1 MATKRIKD
9 EQEFMEAIQAPGLTL
24 VDFDATWCPPCK
36 VLSPILDELHDEYG
50 GAVNLLKVDCDEQP
64 ALAAQFGVMSMPT
77 VIFFH
82 QGQPVEKLIGLRP
95 REAYRNLIAKYP
107 SPTQTA

>member
-1 MATKRIKD
+1 MATKRI
-9 EQEFMEAIQAPGLTL
+9 EHENEFAQAMQAPGLTL
-24 VDFDATWCPPCK
+24 VDFDAPWCPPCK
-36 VLSPILDELHDEYG
+36 VLSPILDELHEEYG
-50 GAVNLLKVDCDEQP
+50 GAINLLKVNCDELP

-95 REAYRNLIAKYP
+95 KEAYTSLIAKYP
-107 SPTQTA
+107 SPSQTA

>member
-1 MATKRIKD
+1 MH
-9 EQEFMEAIQAPGLTL
+9 E
-24 VDFDATWCPPCK
+24 
-36 VLSPILDELHDEYG
+36 EYG
-50 GAVNLLKVDCDEQP
+50 GAINLLKVNCDELP

-95 REAYRNLIAKYP
+95 KEAYTSLIAKYP
-107 SPTQTA
+107 SPSQTA